1 MSDNDFYTQSARQ
14 RLEQIAAERAAAEAD
29 LLAHRANSDT
39 YSAGQSIQHLANLAA
54 EQQNLTTL
62 YNNYVQSQQPRQ
74 REYLTPEERAAKP
87 IHKMDW
93 SDAVDLARTSRYGK
107 NIRADDPNMIA
118 GWHES
123 QRRRARGE

>member
-1 MSDNDFYTQSARQ
+1 MSDFKNRVAHQAATEFNAR
-14 RLEQIAAERAAAEAD
+14 RAALQAD
-29 LLAHRANSDT
+29 FAAHEHNGDEMSAAQTMQELAKLDLEEQA
-39 YSAGQSIQHLANLAA
+39 AANL
-54 EQQNLTTL
+54 
-62 YNNYVQSQQPRQ
+62 YNRHVASQQPRQ

-93 SDAVDLARTSRYGK
+93 SDTVDLTRQSKYAK

-123 QRRRARGE
+123 QRRRSRGE

>member
-1 MSDNDFYTQSARQ
+1 MSDDFLTNSARQ
-14 RLEQIAAERAAAEAD
+14 RFEQIQAERAAAQAD
-29 LLAHRANSDT
+29 LMAHKSNSDT
-39 YSAGQSIQHLANLAA
+39 YSAAQSIQQLANLAA
-54 EQQNLTTL
+54 DEQNLTTL

-107 NIRADDPNMIA
+107 NIKADDPNMIA